1 MTQSHF
7 FLTREKTLQAVELI
21 NQTHFKREVRF
32 LEGER
37 EGQIKTVHPHGVAW
51 GSMYPRIFTVN
62 KKPEHVFVHKGR
74 ALVQTHSEAH
84 SSAIPH
90 EESYRFQP
98 FLADVIDS
106 IHAKENVLL
115 TGGTG
120 VGKTTHILQMAARIK
135 QPVLRINFNGE
146 TRMSDLVGKVSVI
159 NGETVWV
166 DGVLPSAMRK
176 GYWLLLDELDFADP
190 AVLSLLHPVLEAD
203 SQLVLKE
210 NGGEII
216 RPHENFRL
224 FATAN
229 SIGAMEDRAGAYD
242 GTNKMN
248 EAFLDRWQVILVNN
262 LPEKEEIAVVKS
274 KVPGLSNVMAKR
286 IVQFA
291 NKARAQDFTEGYQ
304 FSGDNF
310 STRKVLAWA
319 TKTALHRDA
328 IKGARLAW
336 MDKLTVDDQEF
347 VLRVLATHFG
357 GMRRSRKS
365 KGVKILTGGKSLAP
379 TKRRGRP
386 PKNGNVT
393 AVAANSSM
401 SMTGT

>member
-1 MTQSHF
+1 MNQNHF
-7 FLTREKTLQAVELI
+7 FLTREKELVSVEI
-21 NQTHFKREVRF
+21 VNATPFKRQIKF
-32 LEGER
+32 LEGEQS
-37 EGQIKTVHPHGVAW
+37 GVTKNIHPEGVAW
-51 GSMYPRIFTVN
+51 GTMYPRVFSVI

-74 ALVQTHSEAH
+74 ALVQSHPETTSA
-84 SSAIPH
+84 AIPN
-90 EESYRFQP
+90 EEAYRFQP

-106 IHAKENVLL
+106 IHAGENILL

-146 TRMSDLVGKVSVI
+146 TRMSDLIGKVSVI
-159 NGETVWV
+159 NGETHWT
-166 DGVLPSAMRK
+166 DGVLPKAMRN

-190 AVLSLLHPVLEAD
+190 AVLSLLHPVLEED

-216 RPHENFRL
+216 RPHANFRV

-242 GTNKMN
+242 GTNRMN

-262 LPEKEEIAVVKS
+262 LPEKEEIAVVRS
-274 KVPGLSNVMAKR
+274 KVKGLTNVMAKR

-291 NKARAQDFTEGYQ
+291 NKVRSQDFQNGFQ

-319 TKTALHRDA
+319 TKSALHRNA
-328 IKGARLAW
+328 IKGAQLAW
-336 MDKLTVDDQEF
+336 LDKMTKDDQAV
-347 VLRVLATHFG
+347 VLQLLHTHFG
-357 GMRRSRKS
+357 GMKRSRSNNRIK
-365 KGVKILTGGKSLAP
+365 VLTLGTKVSA

-386 PKNGNVT
+386 PKVR
-393 AVAANSSM
+393 V
-401 SMTGT
+401 

>member
-1 MTQSHF
+1 MNHY
-7 FLTREKTLQAVELI
+7 FLSREKDLIQVELI
-21 NQTHFKREVRF
+21 SETPFKR
-32 LEGER
+32 
-37 EGQIKTVHPHGVAW
+37 QIKFADGKVKNIHPKGVAW
-51 GSMYPRIFTVN
+51 GSMYPRLFEAREQPKHTFTY
-62 KKPEHVFVHKGR
+62 KGR
-74 ALVQTHSEAH
+74 AMVQTHGDEYNG
-84 SSAIPH
+84 AIPS
-90 EESYRFQP
+90 EDNYRFQP

-146 TRMSDLVGKVSVI
+146 TRMSDLIGKVSVI
-159 NGETVWV
+159 NGETIWV

-203 SQLVLKE
+203 PQLVLKE

-216 RPHENFRL
+216 RPHESFRV

-229 SIGAMEDRAGAYD
+229 SIGAMADRAGSYD

-248 EAFLDRWQVILVNN
+248 EAFLDRWQVIMVNN
-262 LPEKEEIAVVKS
+262 LPEKEEVSVVRS
-274 KVPGLSNVMAKR
+274 KVPGLTNVMAKR
-286 IVQFA
+286 IVSFA
-291 NKARAQDFTEGYQ
+291 NKVRNQDFNDGFQ

-319 TKTALHRDA
+319 TKTALHRNA
-328 IKGARLAW
+328 IKGAQLAW
-336 MDKLTVDDQEF
+336 LDKMTPDDQDV
-347 VLRVLATHFG
+347 VLRLLNTHFG
-357 GMRRSRKS
+357 GMRRTRKS
-365 KGVKILTGGKSLAP
+365 NGIKVLTLGKKVSAP
-379 TKRRGRP
+379 KRRGRP
-386 PKNGNVT
+386 PKNV
-393 AVAANSSM
+393 
-401 SMTGT
+401 MTGT